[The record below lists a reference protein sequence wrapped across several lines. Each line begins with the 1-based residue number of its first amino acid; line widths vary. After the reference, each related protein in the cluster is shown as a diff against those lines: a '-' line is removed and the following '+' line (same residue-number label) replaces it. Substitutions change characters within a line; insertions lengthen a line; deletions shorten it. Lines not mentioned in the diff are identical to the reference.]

1 VAEGFAVG
9 FGPDDDATSSPARR
23 TSARSASCRFES
35 NVFDVDC
42 MFRIS
47 RGAVP
52 RLKKNT

>member
-1 VAEGFAVG
+1 LAAGLT
-9 FGPDDDATSSPARR
+9 PDDDATSSPALR
-23 TSARSASCRFES
+23 TSAASASCRVDS

-52 RLKKNT
+52 RLKKKT